1 MRIRI
6 TRTPPPS
13 YGVDGADLR
22 VGRIYNLEWSLAS
35 ALMCDG
41 CAEYFDAATGTLPKE
56 DGIETPDAWQAGS
69 PRRALEWPFRFPDEA
84 AET

>member
-41 CAEYFDAATGTLPKE
+41 CAEFFDSSTATSTKGNGLAVSSPWH
-56 DGIETPDAWQAGS
+56 AAGS
-69 PRRALEWPFRFPDEA
+69 TRAAEWPVRLPDEA
-84 AET
+84 AKV

>member
-13 YGVDGADLR
+13 YGIDGADLR

-35 ALMCDG
+35 ALLCDG
-41 CAEYFDAATGTLPKE
+41 CAEYFRSSTDPTKE
-56 DGIETPDAWQAGS
+56 SGINVA
-69 PRRALEWPFRFPDEA
+69 WPFRFPDEA
-84 AET
+84 AKT